1 MITSLS
7 HVDDVPSM
15 SLYSEAAPPE
25 AGEMTNNA
33 VLFQDVDGLC
43 GARDCSQCHCRH
55 HPPHRHGAYHVLRAP
70 DLNLNLNGTNV
81 CVCGLQAS
89 RNERGVGQTSGVQ
102 REGEGTDL
110 RMLVHQSQAGC
121 IIGKGGLKVKEL
133 RDVSTE

>member
-55 HPPHRHGAYHVLRAP
+55 HPPHRHGTYHVLRAP

-81 CVCGLQAS
+81 CVCVWSAGVE
-89 RNERGVGQTSGVQ
+89 ERARSGADVGRAARRRGHGPAHARAPEPGRLHHRQG
-102 REGEGTDL
+102 RP
-110 RMLVHQSQAGC
+110 
-121 IIGKGGLKVKEL
+121 
-133 RDVSTE
+133 